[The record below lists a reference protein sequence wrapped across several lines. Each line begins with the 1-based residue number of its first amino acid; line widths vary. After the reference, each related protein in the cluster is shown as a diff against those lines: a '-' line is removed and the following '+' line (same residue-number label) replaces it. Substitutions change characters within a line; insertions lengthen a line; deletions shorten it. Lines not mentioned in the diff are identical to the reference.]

1 MRIAEANRPGQRS
14 RRSWWI
20 RHPVEQA
27 GTVGKRRAVP
37 SHDRS
42 PLDPILGAG
51 VGNCGFEFLTEFSQD
66 LCERSLPSPL
76 QLYSAQPAPTRRI
89 DAQSL
94 LNFERAE
101 EYSFSMP
108 AQETRARLTN
118 RASLFS
124 SSRTNSSS

>member
-1 MRIAEANRPGQRS
+1 M
-14 RRSWWI
+14 
-20 RHPVEQA
+20 EQA

-42 PLDPILGAG
+42 TLDPIVGTG
-51 VGNCGFEFLTEFSQD
+51 VENCGFEFLTEFSQD

-76 QLYSAQPAPTRRI
+76 QSAQPAPTLRI

-108 AQETRARLTN
+108 AKETRARLTN
-118 RASLFS
+118 RAGLFS
-124 SSRTNSSS
+124 SSRTLSSS